1 MSSDLLRSIVDKN
14 PYMTLATADEE
25 GTPWATP
32 VWYATGDYREFV
44 WVSDPRA
51 RHSRNLAKRPELG
64 IVIFDSQQ
72 RPYTS
77 EAVYLSAVAE
87 LVPEGEIDRC
97 LDLFSAVSRRQELPE
112 WKRADVEPPGRLRLY
127 HATATAHYILTS
139 RDERVAVELP

>member
-32 VWYATGDYREFV
+32 VWYATADYREFV
-44 WVSDPRA
+44 WVSDPDA
-51 RHSRNLAKRPELG
+51 RHSRNLAQRPELG

-72 RPYTS
+72 RPATG
-77 EAVYLSAVAE
+77 EAVYLSALAE

-97 LDLFSAVSRRQELPE
+97 LGLFSTVSRRQELPE
-112 WKRADVEPPGRLRLY
+112 WKRADVDPPARLRLY
-127 HATATAHYILTS
+127 RATATAHYLLTG
-139 RDERVAVELP
+139 RDERIAVEVP